1 MFKKICA
8 AVITVIIIMSVSMLS
23 VFAYVPGDSRAVI
36 AADINQ
42 EQINAVYANFGIEK
56 GSVEEL
62 TVTNQDERKYLEGLI
77 SEEKIG
83 NIAIS
88 CVYIEMLEE
97 GSGIQLNVSNIKWC
111 TSEMYQNA
119 LETAGITDAIVR
131 VTAPYPVSGTAALTG
146 IYLAYEDI
154 TGVKLNEDA
163 KNVAAEELILTGELG
178 DIIGSD
184 MAAELINE
192 LKSILDV
199 TQTMDDD
206 EVRAEIRKIADNYNV
221 KITEAQIEQLLKLC
235 RSLEGLDTETLKK
248 RIEGI
253 AESVNKVNNVGNAI
267 SDFGKKVENFFVK
280 IGNFFSNL
288 FGNKK

>member
-206 EVRAEIRKIADNYNV
+206 EVRAEIRKIAENYNV

>member
-1 MFKKICA
+1 MKA
-8 AVITVIIIMSVSMLS
+8 LVLAGQY
-23 VFAYVPGDSRAVI
+23 A
-36 AADINQ
+36 
-42 EQINAVYANFGIEK
+42 QIK
-56 GSVEEL
+56 
-62 TVTNQDERKYLEGLI
+62 
-77 SEEKIG
+77 
-83 NIAIS
+83 
-88 CVYIEMLEE
+88 
-97 GSGIQLNVSNIKWC
+97 
-111 TSEMYQNA
+111 
-119 LETAGITDAIVR
+119 
-131 VTAPYPVSGTAALTG
+131 
-146 IYLAYEDI
+146 
-154 TGVKLNEDA
+154 
-163 KNVAAEELILTGELG
+163 
-178 DIIGSD
+178 
-184 MAAELINE
+184 LINE